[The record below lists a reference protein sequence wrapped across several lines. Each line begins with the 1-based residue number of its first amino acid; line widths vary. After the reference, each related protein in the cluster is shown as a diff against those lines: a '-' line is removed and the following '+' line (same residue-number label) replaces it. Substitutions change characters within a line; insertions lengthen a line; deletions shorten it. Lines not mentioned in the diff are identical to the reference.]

1 MNKLNSFVQPDYK
14 NIIDLEREVFVEI
27 KYYFAQIEHLA
38 NERQQI
44 IGEMKAIEQKI
55 CTLREKTF
63 ISFESIESI
72 QEEIEGKVFQGQF
85 FGAAYIKEQFKL
97 QNQEYEIICN
107 IEDEIDRLEQKNV
120 RNRKAVEEINERIIF
135 LTKEKNKIFKENKY
149 RFLISDKV
157 VFDL

>member
-55 CTLREKTF
+55 CTLREKTL
-63 ISFESIESI
+63 ISFQSIVII
-72 QEEIEGKVFQGQF
+72 QEEIERKVFQQHICGEAF
-85 FGAAYIKEQFKL
+85 IKEQFKL
-97 QNQEYEIICN
+97 KNQEYKIICN
-107 IEDEIDRLEQKNV
+107 IEDEIDRLQQENEMNREKLCRIDREIAHLVKN
-120 RNRKAVEEINERIIF
+120 R
-135 LTKEKNKIFKENKY
+135 NKIYE
-149 RFLISDKV
+149 DKGKFFINDFIV
-157 VFDL
+157 Y